1 MNQQLP
7 ISDQIAAI
15 IPRYTQ
21 TGDSTIIITTKGNE
35 QTIPVRVHTII
46 KRLARNY
53 SMDLI
58 ALKQKTMAITNHA
71 LLQPLPL
78 APGLVLCPIKL
89 RIPRIPGD
97 TTIGYINFH
106 AALSITGAQNK
117 PYQSIIKLA
126 GGIDIPSLWQPS
138 TIKMHL
144 QDATLVL
151 AHTAH
156 SAQIPIEIT
165 LIGQKITEA
174 IYALLSMQSLHY
186 ASDHNLI
193 TVRP

>member
-15 IPRYTQ
+15 IPCYTQ
-21 TGDSTIIITTKGNE
+21 TGDSTIIITTKGSQ

-58 ALKQKTMAITNHA
+58 ALKQKTMDITDHA

-89 RIPRIPGD
+89 RTPRISGD

-126 GGIDIPSLWQPS
+126 GGMDLPSLWQPS
-138 TIKMHL
+138 TVKGHF
-144 QDATLVL
+144 QDARLVL
-151 AHTAH
+151 SHTAP
-156 SAQIPIEIT
+156 SAEIPFALT
-165 LIGQKITEA
+165 LFSQKITEA
-174 IYALLSMQSLHY
+174 IYALLSMQSFQH
-186 ASDHNLI
+186 APDHNL